1 MLEKTDATHL
11 PMPFGT
17 SFRWLVA
24 TRAAEGFADA
34 LARTLLPI
42 VAVTVL
48 GLGTAYVGVLNSLS
62 LASFLLLGVPIGI
75 MIDRLR
81 SRTRAMAFS
90 SLARVF
96 ILILLA
102 TLYLTQLLNGPILLA
117 AALILGIADVV
128 FTTAES
134 TVIPAI
140 VPEGQLKEAYSRLAV
155 TGQSTST
162 AASLIGPI
170 ALGLVGVIGM
180 IGTAICSYIASI
192 FCQWRVKTEPASPS
206 LAVRGTATADGMRIL
221 FSSAPLRALTYSAAL
236 TNAGVM
242 LGNTVLPVLV
252 LRDLGISPA
261 VFASMGIV
269 AAAGSI
275 LGSAAAPALHRRFGL
290 RHLRVAAALL
300 SGPAV
305 LLVVFCRDLPGHEV
319 IWLML
324 QAFLWNLLVSISSV
338 AGSDVLP
345 RIVPRER
352 LATVGAAQRT
362 ITLGV
367 MPISAIVGGAVGA
380 YMGTAAMMWAWAGL
394 ALLSAI
400 PLVKAIELDRF

>member
-1 MLEKTDATHL
+1 MLEKTDAIHP
-11 PMPFGT
+11 PMPLGT

-75 MIDRLR
+75 MIDRR
-81 SRTRAMAFS
+81 SSRTRAMAFS

-102 TLYLTQLLNGPILLA
+102 ALYLTQALNGPVLLA

-140 VPEGQLKEAYSRLAV
+140 VPEGRLKEAYSRLAV

-162 AASLIGPI
+162 AASLIGSI

-180 IGTAICSYIASI
+180 IGTAICSYTASL
-192 FCQWRVKTEPASPS
+192 FCQLRVKTEPASPS
-206 LAVRGTATADGMRIL
+206 PAVRGGATAEGMRIL

-252 LRDLGISPA
+252 LSDLGISPA
-261 VFASMGIV
+261 VFAAMGIV
-269 AAAGSI
+269 SVAGSI
-275 LGSAAAPALHRRFGL
+275 LGSAAAPSLHRRFGL
-290 RHLRVAAALL
+290 RRLRVTAALL
-300 SGPAV
+300 AGPAV
-305 LLVVFCRDLPGHEV
+305 LLAVFCRDLPGHEI

-324 QAFLWNLLVSISSV
+324 QAILWNLLVSISSV

-362 ITLGV
+362 ITLGI

-380 YMGTAAMMWAWAGL
+380 HAGTAVMMWAWAGL